1 MDTRTTML
9 APLHAE
15 VYMQRPVLFLLHSL
29 GASHQEWSAARR
41 ALGDRFDC
49 VALDIPGF
57 GGTLAGNATDI
68 DALVDWFQQE
78 VTARAPTC
86 WFVVGHSMGGKIAT
100 LLAAR
105 SRDGVQGLAGLA
117 GVVLV
122 AASPPCPE
130 PMEEARREEML
141 GWFAE
146 GGPLR
151 ADAEAFI
158 DANAHRP
165 LQGATREAAILDV
178 LRTDPI
184 AWRAWLKQGSCEHR
198 QEEAAHLHVPAL
210 ILAGAEDG
218 DLGEAAQRAL
228 NAPHY
233 VHASVEIVPD
243 AAHLIP
249 IEQPQWLAQRI
260 AAWALPLAAR
270 ALPPAFVQLLDEER
284 VAPRMRARLLARHAA
299 PLPLPESALPAR
311 HLAVLSAL
319 ASCLVPGADA
329 EELALRVGHALVN
342 HESDG
347 WRFADLPTDADAW
360 ARALDQL
367 DIAANGFSTLAP
379 AARHTLLE
387 QVQRQSAAV
396 PPGAVLDPAQWAHW
410 FEDARALFAR
420 TWMSLPSTWA
430 AVGYDGFAVGG
441 KGAHSPGYEHTQAGV
456 IDGWQLPC

>member
-1 MDTRTTML
+1 
-9 APLHAE
+9 
-15 VYMQRPVLFLLHSL
+15 MQRPTLFLLHSL
-29 GASHQEWSAARR
+29 GASHREWDAVQRV
-41 ALGDRFDC
+41 LGNQFEC

-57 GGTLAGNATDI
+57 GGTSAGSATDI

-78 VTARAPTC
+78 VITRAPTC
-86 WFVVGHSMGGKIAT
+86 WFAVGHSMGGKIAT

-105 SRDGVQGLAGLA
+105 SRDGAQGLAGLA

-130 PMEEARREEML
+130 PMQESRRKEML

-146 GGPLR
+146 GGPAR
-151 ADAEAFI
+151 ANAEAFI
-158 DANAHRP
+158 DANTHRP

-184 AWRAWLKQGSCEHR
+184 AWRAWLNQGSREHR
-198 QEEAAHLHVPAL
+198 QEEAALLHVPAL

-233 VHASVEIVPD
+233 MHATVDIAPD

-249 IEQPQWLAQRI
+249 VEQPEWLAHRI
-260 AAWALPLAAR
+260 AVWALPLAAR
-270 ALPPAFVQLLDEER
+270 ALPPAFIELLDAER
-284 VAPRMRARLLARHAA
+284 VAPRMRARLLARHAM
-299 PLPLPESALPAR
+299 PLPLTESALPAR
-311 HLAVLSAL
+311 RLGVLAAL
-319 ASCLVPGADA
+319 AARLVPGADA
-329 EELALRVGHALVN
+329 DDLALRVGHALVN

-347 WRFADLPTDADAW
+347 WRFADLPQDADAW
-360 ARALDQL
+360 AQALDQL
-367 DIAANGFSTLAP
+367 DAAANGFSTLSP
-379 AARHTLLE
+379 AAQQVLLE
-387 QVQRQSAAV
+387 QVQRQSVAV
-396 PPGAVLDPAQWAHW
+396 PASAALDPAQWALW

-430 AVGYDGFAVGG
+430 AIGYDGFAVGG
-441 KGAHSPGYEHTQAGV
+441 KGAHSPGYEHTRAGV
-456 IDGWQLPC
+456 IDAWQLPC

>member
-1 MDTRTTML
+1 MR
-9 APLHAE
+9 
-15 VYMQRPVLFLLHSL
+15 RPTLFLLHSL
-29 GASHQEWSAARR
+29 GASHQEWGAVRSV
-41 ALGDRFDC
+41 LGDQFEC

-57 GGTLAGNATDI
+57 GGTSADNATDI
-68 DALVDWFQQE
+68 GALVDWFQQE
-78 VTARAPTC
+78 VITRAPTC
-86 WFVVGHSMGGKIAT
+86 WFAVGHSMGGKIAT

-130 PMEEARREEML
+130 PMQEARREKML
-141 GWFAE
+141 EWFA
-146 GGPLR
+146 GGQPAR

-158 DANAHRP
+158 DANTHRP
-165 LQGATREAAILDV
+165 LQGGSREAAILDV

-184 AWRAWLKQGSCEHR
+184 AWCAWLKQGSREHE

-210 ILAGAEDG
+210 ILAGEKDG

-233 VHASVEIVPD
+233 VHATLDIVPD

-249 IEQPQWLAQRI
+249 VEQPEWLARRI

-270 ALPPAFVQLLDEER
+270 ALPPAFIQLLDAER
-284 VAPRMRARLLARHAA
+284 VAPRMRARLLARHAM
-299 PLPLPESALPAR
+299 PLPLSESALPAR
-311 HLAVLSAL
+311 RLGVLAAL
-319 ASCLVPGADA
+319 AARLVPGADA
-329 EELALRVGHALVN
+329 DDLALRVGHALVN
-342 HESDG
+342 HDSDG
-347 WRFADLPTDADAW
+347 WRFADLPPDAEAW
-360 ARALDQL
+360 AQALDQL
-367 DIAANGFSTLAP
+367 DAAANGFSTLAP
-379 AARHTLLE
+379 AAQQALLE
-387 QVQRQSAAV
+387 QVQRQAAAA
-396 PPGAVLDPAQWAHW
+396 PASAVLDPAQWALW

-430 AVGYDGFAVGG
+430 SIGYDGFAVGG

>member
-1 MDTRTTML
+1 MDTPTTML
-9 APLHAE
+9 APLQPE
-15 VYMQRPVLFLLHSL
+15 VYMQRPILFLLHSL
-29 GASHQEWSAARR
+29 GASHQEWSAVRL
-41 ALGDRFDC
+41 ALGDQFEC

-57 GGTLAGNATDI
+57 GGTSAGNATDI

-78 VTARAPTC
+78 VIARSPTC

-100 LLAAR
+100 LLAGR

-141 GWFAE
+141 GWFAD
-146 GGPLR
+146 GGPDR
-151 ADAEAFI
+151 ANAEAFI
-158 DANAHRP
+158 DANTHRP
-165 LQGATREAAILDV
+165 LQGAAREAAILDV
-178 LRTDPI
+178 LRTDPL
-184 AWRAWLKQGSCEHR
+184 AWRAWLEQGSREHR
-198 QEEAAHLHVPAL
+198 QEKAAHLNVPAL

-233 VHASVEIVPD
+233 VHATVDTVPD

-249 IEQPQWLAQRI
+249 VEQPEWLARRI

-270 ALPPAFVQLLDEER
+270 ALPPAFIKLLDAER
-284 VAPRMRARLLARHAA
+284 VAPRMRARLLARHAM
-299 PLPLPESALPAR
+299 PLPLSESALPAR
-311 HLAVLSAL
+311 RLGVLAAL
-319 ASCLVPGADA
+319 AARLVPGADA
-329 EELALRVGHALVN
+329 DELALRVGHALVN

-347 WRFADLPTDADAW
+347 WRFADLPPDADAW
-360 ARALDQL
+360 AQALDQL
-367 DIAANGFSTLAP
+367 DAAADGFSTLAP
-379 AARHTLLE
+379 AAQQALLE
-387 QVQRQSAAV
+387 QVQRESAAA
-396 PPGAVLDPAQWAHW
+396 PAGAALDSVQWARW

-441 KGAHSPGYEHTQAGV
+441 KGAHSPGYENTQAGV
-456 IDGWQLPC
+456 IDGWQLAC

>member
-1 MDTRTTML
+1 
-9 APLHAE
+9 
-15 VYMQRPVLFLLHSL
+15 MQRPTLFLLHSL
-29 GASHQEWSAARR
+29 GASHREWDAVQRV
-41 ALGDRFDC
+41 LGNQFEC

-57 GGTLAGNATDI
+57 GGTSAGSATDI

-78 VTARAPTC
+78 VITRAPTC
-86 WFVVGHSMGGKIAT
+86 WFAVGHSMGGKIAT

-105 SRDGVQGLAGLA
+105 SRDGAQGLAGLA

-130 PMEEARREEML
+130 PMQESRRKEML

-146 GGPLR
+146 GGPAR
-151 ADAEAFI
+151 ANAEAFI
-158 DANAHRP
+158 DANTHRP

-178 LRTDPI
+178 LRTDAI
-184 AWRAWLKQGSCEHR
+184 AWLAWLNQGSREHR

-233 VHASVEIVPD
+233 MHATVDIAPD

-249 IEQPQWLAQRI
+249 VEQPEWLSHRI
-260 AAWALPLAAR
+260 AVWALPLAAR
-270 ALPPAFVQLLDEER
+270 ALPPAFIELLDAER
-284 VAPRMRARLLARHAA
+284 VAPRMRARLLARHAM
-299 PLPLPESALPAR
+299 PLPLTESALPACR
-311 HLAVLSAL
+311 LGVLAAL
-319 ASCLVPGADA
+319 AARLVPGADA
-329 EELALRVGHALVN
+329 DDLALRVGHALVN

-347 WRFADLPTDADAW
+347 WRFADLPQDADAW
-360 ARALDQL
+360 AQALDQL
-367 DIAANGFSTLAP
+367 DAAANGFSTLSP
-379 AARHTLLE
+379 AAQQVLLE
-387 QVQRQSAAV
+387 QVQRQSVAA
-396 PPGAVLDPAQWAHW
+396 PASAALDPAQWALW

-430 AVGYDGFAVGG
+430 AIGYDDFAVGG
-441 KGAHSPGYEHTQAGV
+441 KGAHSPGYEHTRAGV
-456 IDGWQLPC
+456 IDAWQLPC

>member
-1 MDTRTTML
+1 
-9 APLHAE
+9 
-15 VYMQRPVLFLLHSL
+15 MQRPTLFLLHNL
-29 GASHQEWSAARR
+29 GASHQEWGAVQRI
-41 ALGDRFDC
+41 LGTQFEC

-57 GGTLAGNATDI
+57 GGTSAGNTTGI

-86 WFVVGHSMGGKIAT
+86 WFAVGHSMGGKIAT

-146 GGPLR
+146 GGPTR
-151 ADAEAFI
+151 ADAETFI
-158 DANAHRP
+158 DANTHRP
-165 LQGATREAAILDV
+165 LQGAAREAAIRDV

-184 AWRAWLKQGSCEHR
+184 AWRAWLEQGSRAHR
-198 QEEAAHLHVPAL
+198 QEQAAHLHVPAL
-210 ILAGAEDG
+210 ILAGREDG

-233 VHASVEIVPD
+233 VHAAVDIVAD
-243 AAHLIP
+243 AGHLIP
-249 IEQPQWLAQRI
+249 VEQPAWLAHRI

-270 ALPPAFVQLLDEER
+270 ALPPAFIQLLDAER
-284 VAPRMRARLLARHAA
+284 VAPRMRARLLARHAT
-299 PLPLPESALPAR
+299 PLPLSESALPAR

-319 ASCLVPGADA
+319 AACLLPGADA
-329 EELALRVGHALVN
+329 DDLAVRAGHALVN

-360 ARALDQL
+360 SQALDQL
-367 DIAANGFSTLAP
+367 DAAANGFSTLAP
-379 AARHTLLE
+379 TEQQALLKK
-387 QVQRQSAAV
+387 VQQQSAAA
-396 PPGAVLDPAQWAHW
+396 PPGAVLNPAQWAHW

-420 TWMSLPSTWA
+420 IWMSLPSTWA

-441 KGAHSPGYEHTQAGV
+441 KGAHSPGYEHIQTGV
-456 IDGWQLPC
+456 TDAWQLPC

>member
-1 MDTRTTML
+1 ML

-15 VYMQRPVLFLLHSL
+15 VCMQRPTLFLLHSL
-29 GASHQEWSAARR
+29 GASHREWDAVQRV
-41 ALGDRFDC
+41 LGNQFEC

-57 GGTLAGNATDI
+57 GGTSAGSATDI

-78 VTARAPTC
+78 VITRAPTC
-86 WFVVGHSMGGKIAT
+86 WFAVGHSMGGKIAT

-105 SRDGVQGLAGLA
+105 SRDGAQGLAGLA

-130 PMEEARREEML
+130 PMQESRRKEML

-146 GGPLR
+146 GGPAR
-151 ADAEAFI
+151 ANAEAFI
-158 DANAHRP
+158 DANTHRP

-178 LRTDPI
+178 LRTDAI
-184 AWRAWLKQGSCEHR
+184 AWLAWLNQGSREHR

-233 VHASVEIVPD
+233 MHATVDIAPD

-249 IEQPQWLAQRI
+249 VEQPEWLSHRI
-260 AAWALPLAAR
+260 AVWALPLAAR
-270 ALPPAFVQLLDEER
+270 ALPPAFIELLDAER
-284 VAPRMRARLLARHAA
+284 VAPRMRARLLARHAM
-299 PLPLPESALPAR
+299 PLPLTESALPACR
-311 HLAVLSAL
+311 LGVLAAL
-319 ASCLVPGADA
+319 AARLVPGADA
-329 EELALRVGHALVN
+329 DDLALRVGHALVN

-347 WRFADLPTDADAW
+347 WRFADLPQDADAW
-360 ARALDQL
+360 AQALDQL
-367 DIAANGFSTLAP
+367 DAAANGFSTLSP
-379 AARHTLLE
+379 AAQQVLLE
-387 QVQRQSAAV
+387 QVQRQSVAA
-396 PPGAVLDPAQWAHW
+396 PASAALDPAQWALW

-430 AVGYDGFAVGG
+430 AIGYDGFAVGG
-441 KGAHSPGYEHTQAGV
+441 KGAHSPGYEHTRAGV
-456 IDGWQLPC
+456 IDAWQLPC